1 MPPTTKLQ
9 AARAP
14 GIFAMLQTAFPAAFD
29 ELTNQDLLAVA
40 AVSAIGVLA
49 TLALARFY
57 PIGDALALLG
67 QFS

>member
-9 AARAP
+9 ATRASS
-14 GIFAMLQTAFPAAFD
+14 IYAMLQTASATFE

-40 AVSAIGVLA
+40 AVSAIGVLV
-49 TLALARFY
+49 TLALARNY

>member
-1 MPPTTKLQ
+1 
-9 AARAP
+9 
-14 GIFAMLQTAFPAAFD
+14 MLQTASATFE

-40 AVSAIGVLA
+40 AVSAIGVLV
-49 TLALARFY
+49 TLALARNY